1 MTTSSKVGREIG
13 QRAPFR
19 NPAQEAVISL
29 LRTTDM
35 AADRIGGVI
44 TPYGITPQQYNVLRI
59 LRGAG
64 GEGLP
69 TLTIAER
76 MIERAPGITRLIDR
90 LETKG
95 LVTRNRLSDDRR
107 CVVCRITPGGLDIL
121 AQLDEPVNQ
130 AEVELLGMLSVKDQK
145 QLIRLLD
152 RIRDGLRSE

>member
-1 MTTSSKVGREIG
+1 MTSSSKIGQEIG

-19 NPAQEAVISL
+19 NRAQEAVLGL

-35 AADRIGGVI
+35 ASERIANLI
-44 TPYGITPQQYNVLRI
+44 TPHGITPQQYNVLRI

-64 GEGLP
+64 KEGLH

-76 MIERAPGITRLIDR
+76 MIERAPGITRLLDR

-107 CVVCRITPGGLDIL
+107 CVVCRITRDGLDIL
-121 AQLDEPVNQ
+121 AQLDDPVNQ
-130 AEVELLGMLSVKDQK
+130 AEVELLGMLSAKDQK
-145 QLIRLLD
+145 ELIRLLD